1 MENCDKSA
9 SNSVRQIKNEIG
21 ERVLNFNLIYDSVF
35 VERMSG
41 VKFQTK
47 QKINFLK
54 VPVLLYSQF
63 STNLGFSAY
72 ILCGD

>member
-9 SNSVRQIKNEIG
+9 NNSVRQIKNEIG

-63 STNLGFSAY
+63 STNLEFSAY